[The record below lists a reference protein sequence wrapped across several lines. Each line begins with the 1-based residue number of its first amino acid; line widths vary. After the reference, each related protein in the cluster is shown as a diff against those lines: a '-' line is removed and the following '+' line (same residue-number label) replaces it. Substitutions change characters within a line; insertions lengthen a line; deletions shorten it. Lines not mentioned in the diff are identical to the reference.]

1 MKRRGMN
8 DDRRTG
14 LVLMT
19 ALILLVLTVLPAD
32 AARLMY
38 IRVGEYES
46 LTRIVFEFDG
56 TVKFRG
62 PEIKGPGQITVDF
75 LDTTTTNPALQK
87 MRDRSGHIEK
97 IEFIQGA
104 ALLTANVGLTSSSFN
119 LKTFYLYTPDRLVL
133 DLYWTAAPAPSVAAA
148 APAPERAPEAASA
161 PPAPENVPPGTADP
175 RSVKP
180 PETAALAKE
189 AETSLPGAATDS
201 GQLQSYLSMALI
213 GLSVA
218 AVMIAL
224 LATFAFMKKRRRDV
238 SPKNRA
244 ALERTG
250 RTMDEQPDAESIR
263 ALDSK
268 IRDELN
274 KYGK

>member
-19 ALILLVLTVLPAD
+19 ALTLLVLTVLPAD

-180 PETAALAKE
+180 PETAAPAKE

>member
-1 MKRRGMN
+1 MKKRGMN

-19 ALILLVLTVLPAD
+19 ALILLVLTALPAD

-75 LDTTTTNPALQK
+75 LDTTTINPALQK

-97 IEFIQGA
+97 IEFVQGK

-180 PETAALAKE
+180 PETAAPAKE
-189 AETSLPGAATDS
+189 AETSVPGTSTDS

-213 GLSVA
+213 GLSIA
-218 AVMIAL
+218 AVLIAL

-244 ALERTG
+244 AVERTG
-250 RTMDEQPDAESIR
+250 RSMDEQPEAESIR